1 MKKEQEETLMTSD
14 DEIGKKYTKR
24 QQADRKRISYRRLRY
39 IKTMRG
45 AEKQVPRTCF
55 STRHREKIAHPSIP
69 ETSSGQALANFKAV
83 LAQLKNAYEEGGDTS
98 NVPLA
103 GVGRTGDLAIGTVSI
118 PPPDKVRHGESV
130 HHGGHPP
137 LEGASGTTIKPW
149 VFTTKPQFKRLEK
162 SFKKPMVDVFDE
174 ASEIQI
180 IIDLGNFKRGE
191 IDIDIKP
198 DKYVIF
204 AKKGSQEFREEIVL
218 PSGVDLENTE
228 ERFKN
233 GILQIILPKK
243 ESPKT

>member
-103 GVGRTGDLAIGTVSI
+103 GVGRTGDLAIGTVSR
-118 PPPDKVRHGESV
+118 PPLDKVRHGES
-130 HHGGHPP
+130 
-137 LEGASGTTIKPW
+137 ASGTTIKPW